1 MATAPVVTGPNVL
14 IVNVDVTTV
23 PFTTNVGGL
32 NEHTGGIVTNGV
44 IVAQESVTPGE
55 PLMYPLIGLMV
66 IVPSAPL
73 PAGTLGPLCP
83 GSRGRGR
90 G

>member
-1 MATAPVVTGPNVL
+1 ML

-23 PFTTNVGGL
+23 PFTTKVGGL

-73 PAGTLGPLCP
+73 PAGTLLGTTAF
-83 GSRGRGR
+83 STVSVN
-90 G
+90 